1 MPNEH
6 KACTLTLELFETY
19 IRLKD
24 MRIRLWSPKM
34 EAGATF
40 DMSAFGPCPVVH
52 SICLSSDGTKLLVGV
67 KGCEVRALTDVGTTY
82 A

>member
-1 MPNEH
+1 
-6 KACTLTLELFETY
+6 
-19 IRLKD
+19 
-24 MRIRLWSPKM
+24 M

-67 KGCEVRALTDVGTTY
+67 KGCEVRAEHGGRISPRRNLKQWTDWETIFGIDQPSSP
-82 A
+82 